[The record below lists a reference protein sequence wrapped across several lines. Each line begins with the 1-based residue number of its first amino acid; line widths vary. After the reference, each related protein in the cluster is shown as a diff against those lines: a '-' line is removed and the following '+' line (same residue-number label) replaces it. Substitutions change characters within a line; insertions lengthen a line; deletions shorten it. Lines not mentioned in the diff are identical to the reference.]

1 MRAAVRRALAPAI
14 VALAAAA
21 SLACTSCGY
30 APVHTGVADEH
41 LHVVLEGS
49 RVPDAVASD
58 EVLAGLREELARG
71 GALAAGDGYP
81 RCEVEI
87 LRADDASEGIAAT
100 PDAAGRLQP
109 RSRATRVGLVAR
121 AWVLRAPG
129 GEHERDTGDVRAFET
144 MSVESDSRA
153 ATFRHS
159 DALRAA
165 GRRVGQRLAS
175 RIMGLPSAN
184 DE

>member
-1 MRAAVRRALAPAI
+1 VTIARSFPAFVI
-14 VALAAAA
+14 AAACA
-21 SLACTSCGY
+21 SCGY

-41 LHVVLEGS
+41 LHVVLSTS

-58 EVLAGLREELARG
+58 EVLAGVREELARG
-71 GALAAGDGYP
+71 GALASGEGYP

-87 LRADDASEGIAAT
+87 LRADEASEGIAAV
-100 PDAAGRLQP
+100 PDSAGRLQP
-109 RSRATRVGLVAR
+109 QSRATRVGLVAR

-144 MSVESDSRA
+144 VAIAGDSRA

-175 RIMGLPSAN
+175 RIMGLPSPS
-184 DE
+184 EE